1 MVGTYARTVVVYLFL
16 IAVIRFL
23 GKRQLGQMEPSE
35 VVVTMLVADL
45 ASFPMEDPDIPLT
58 SGIVPILAVLSMEIL
73 LSFLS
78 VRSLKVRKLLCGKPV
93 ILMENGDFL
102 QENMR
107 KNRITIDE
115 LLSQLRQKD
124 ILDPTTVR
132 YAILE
137 TGGNLSVFP
146 YPEYEPAAARDA
158 GVSVESLTAPITVVS
173 DGRVLSDNLK
183 KAGKNQKWLE
193 KALQKQGATVKQ
205 TFLLTVD
212 KENKVLFYKKQIKRK
227 GESRPP
233 R

>member
-58 SGIVPILAVLSMEIL
+58 AGIVPILAVLSMEIL
-73 LSFLS
+73 LSLLS

-124 ILDPTTVR
+124 IMDPSTVR

-158 GVSVESLTAPITVVS
+158 GVPVESLKAPITVVS

-193 KALQKQGATVKQ
+193 KALQKQGVTLEQ

-212 KENKVLFYKKQIKRK
+212 EENKILFYKKQRKRK
-227 GESRPP
+227 GGS
-233 R
+233 

>member
-58 SGIVPILAVLSMEIL
+58 AGLVPILAVLSMEIL
-73 LSFLS
+73 LSLLS

-124 ILDPTTVR
+124 IMDPTTVR

-158 GVSVESLTAPITVVS
+158 GVPVESLKAPITVVS

-193 KALQKQGATVKQ
+193 KALQKQGVTLEQ

-212 KENKVLFYKKQIKRK
+212 EENKILFYKKQRKRR
-227 GESRPP
+227 GGS
-233 R
+233 

>member
-78 VRSLKVRKLLCGKPV
+78 VRSLKVRKLLCGKPA

-158 GVSVESLTAPITVVS
+158 GVSVESLKAPITVVS

-212 KENKVLFYKKQIKRK
+212 KENKVLFYKKQIKRR
-227 GESRPP
+227 GGS
-233 R
+233 

>member
-58 SGIVPILAVLSMEIL
+58 AGIVPILAVLSMEIL
-73 LSFLS
+73 LSLLS

-158 GVSVESLTAPITVVS
+158 GVSVESLTVPITVVS

>member
-58 SGIVPILAVLSMEIL
+58 AGIVPILAVLSMEIL
-73 LSFLS
+73 LSLLS

-124 ILDPTTVR
+124 IMDPTTVR

-158 GVSVESLTAPITVVS
+158 NVSVEPLTAPITVVS

-193 KALQKQGATVKQ
+193 KALQKQGATLKQ

-212 KENKVLFYKKQIKRK
+212 EENKILFYKKQGKQK
-227 GESRPP
+227 GGSRPP

>member
-58 SGIVPILAVLSMEIL
+58 AGIVPILAVLSMEIL
-73 LSFLS
+73 LSLLS

>member
-58 SGIVPILAVLSMEIL
+58 AGIVPILAVLSMEIL
-73 LSFLS
+73 LSLLS

-124 ILDPTTVR
+124 IMDPTTVR

-158 GVSVESLTAPITVVS
+158 GVPVESLKAPITVVS

-212 KENKVLFYKKQIKRK
+212 KENKVLFYKKQIKRR
-227 GESRPP
+227 GGS
-233 R
+233 

>member
-58 SGIVPILAVLSMEIL
+58 SGIVPILAVLSMEML
-73 LSFLS
+73 LSLLS

>member
-23 GKRQLGQMEPSE
+23 GKRQLGQMEPSV

-58 SGIVPILAVLSMEIL
+58 AGIVPILAVLSMEIL
-73 LSFLS
+73 LSLLS

-124 ILDPTTVR
+124 IMDPTTVR

-158 GVSVESLTAPITVVS
+158 GVPVESLKAPITVVS

-193 KALQKQGATVKQ
+193 KALQKQGVTLEQ

-212 KENKVLFYKKQIKRK
+212 EENKILFYKKQRKRK
-227 GESRPP
+227 GGS
-233 R
+233 

>member
-58 SGIVPILAVLSMEIL
+58 AGIVPILAVLSMEIL
-73 LSFLS
+73 LSLLS

-93 ILMENGDFL
+93 ILMENGNFL

-124 ILDPTTVR
+124 IMDPTTVR

-158 GVSVESLTAPITVVS
+158 GVPVESLKAPITVVS

-193 KALQKQGATVKQ
+193 KALQKQGVTLEQ

-212 KENKVLFYKKQIKRK
+212 EENKILFYKKQRK
-227 GESRPP
+227 HRG
-233 R
+233 

>member
-1 MVGTYARTVVVYLFL
+1 MLDTFARTVLIYCLL

-45 ASFPMEDPDIPLT
+45 ASFPMEDPQIPL
-58 SGIVPILAVLSMEIL
+58 SAGVIPILAVLSLEIL
-73 LSFLS
+73 LSFMS
-78 VRSLKVRKLLCGKPV
+78 VRSLKFRKLLCGKPI
-93 ILMENGDFL
+93 ILIENGQFL

-107 KNRITIDE
+107 KSRITIDE
-115 LLSQLRQKD
+115 LLSQLRLKD
-124 ILDPTTVR
+124 ILDPSTVQ

-137 TGGNLSVFP
+137 TGGTLSVFP
-146 YPEYEPAAARDA
+146 YPQERPAPAKAAGIR
-158 GVSVESLTAPITVVS
+158 VEQELAPVAVVS
-173 DGRVLSDNLK
+173 DGRILSDNLK
-183 KAGKNQKWLE
+183 KAGKNEKWLE
-193 KALQKQGATVKQ
+193 KTLQKQGATLKQ

-212 KENKVLFYKKQIKRK
+212 KENKVLFYKKQIKRR

>member
-58 SGIVPILAVLSMEIL
+58 AGVVPILAVLSMEIL
-73 LSFLS
+73 LSLLS

-124 ILDPTTVR
+124 IMDPSTVR

-158 GVSVESLTAPITVVS
+158 GVPVESLKAPITVVS

-193 KALQKQGATVKQ
+193 KALQKQGVTLEQ

-212 KENKVLFYKKQIKRK
+212 EENKILFYKKQRKRK
-227 GESRPP
+227 GGS
-233 R
+233 

>member
-58 SGIVPILAVLSMEIL
+58 AGIVPILAVLSMEIL
-73 LSFLS
+73 LSLLS

-124 ILDPTTVR
+124 IMDPTTVR

-158 GVSVESLTAPITVVS
+158 GVPVESLKAPITVVS

-193 KALQKQGATVKQ
+193 KALQKQGVTLEQ

-212 KENKVLFYKKQIKRK
+212 EENKILFYKKQRKRR
-227 GESRPP
+227 GGSRPP

>member
-1 MVGTYARTVVVYLFL
+1 MLNTYVRTVLVYLLL

-45 ASFPMEDPDIPLT
+45 ASFPMEDPDIPLMA
-58 SGIVPILAVLSMEIL
+58 GLVPIMAVLSMEIL
-73 LSFLS
+73 LSLLS
-78 VRSLKVRKLLCGKPV
+78 IRSLKVRKLLCGKPV
-93 ILMENGDFL
+93 ILMENGEFL

-115 LLSQLRQKD
+115 LLSQLRLKN
-124 ILDPTTVR
+124 IIDPTTVR

-137 TGGNLSVFP
+137 TGGNLSVVP
-146 YPEYEPAAARDA
+146 YPEYQPVNARDV
-158 GVSVESLTAPITVVS
+158 GVPVEPLTAPITVVS

-193 KALQKQGATVKQ
+193 KALQKQGVTLEQ

-212 KENKVLFYKKQIKRK
+212 EENKILFYKKQRKRR
-227 GESRPP
+227 GGS
-233 R
+233 

>member
-58 SGIVPILAVLSMEIL
+58 AGIVPILAVLSMEIL
-73 LSFLS
+73 LSLLS

-124 ILDPTTVR
+124 IMDPTTVR

-158 GVSVESLTAPITVVS
+158 GVPVESLKAPITVVS

-193 KALQKQGATVKQ
+193 KALQKQGVTLEQ

-212 KENKVLFYKKQIKRK
+212 EENKILFYKKQRKRR
-227 GESRPP
+227 GGS
-233 R
+233 

>member
-58 SGIVPILAVLSMEIL
+58 AGIVPILAVLSMEIL
-73 LSFLS
+73 LSLLS

-124 ILDPTTVR
+124 IMDPSTVR

-158 GVSVESLTAPITVVS
+158 GVPVESLKAPITVVS

-193 KALQKQGATVKQ
+193 KALQKQGVTLEQ

-212 KENKVLFYKKQIKRK
+212 EENKILFYKKQRKRR
-227 GESRPP
+227 GGSRPP